1 MGEAQR
7 LLNIDGIASS
17 LKLKF
22 DGAPVGEVLG
32 KHLALCAVVGRGQT
46 YRQLDTDD
54 VLRVAAHSLNFIGYG
69 EQRQNPESVILRFV
83 PMVGDAFLGKS
94 IVFPLVF
101 QRLASKGRYVTL
113 LQAGCKRSVMQ
124 DVDQL
129 IPMIHGY

>member
-22 DGAPVGEVLG
+22 DGTPVGEVLG
-32 KHLALCAVVGRGQT
+32 KHLALCAVVGRGQS
-46 YRQLDTDD
+46 YRQLDADD
-54 VLRVAAHSLNFIGYG
+54 VLRVAAHSLNFIGNG
-69 EQRQNPESVILRFV
+69 KQRQNPESVVLRFV
-83 PMVGDAFLGKS
+83 PVIRDTFLRKS

-101 QRLASKGRYVTL
+101 QRLAAKGRYVAL

-124 DVDQL
+124 NFDQL